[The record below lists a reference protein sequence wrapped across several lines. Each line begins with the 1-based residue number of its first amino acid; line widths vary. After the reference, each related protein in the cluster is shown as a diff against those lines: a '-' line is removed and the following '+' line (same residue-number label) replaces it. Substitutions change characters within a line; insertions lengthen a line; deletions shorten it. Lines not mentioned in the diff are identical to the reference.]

1 MQQFQPKNLHNQ
13 DINKI
18 YLKAYEVLEN
28 GNLKEIEEIPTNL
41 LLVESIENFKE
52 NTFWLK
58 IKNLWIL
65 IGKVPPL
72 SIEFQ
77 DIILF
82 KEKGKWGMF
91 RFIEKKGDLVILS
104 DVKGE
109 KKTKVKEKDFTSIN
123 ILGKVIR
130 IQERI

>member
-1 MQQFQPKNLHNQ
+1 MHNQ
-13 DINKI
+13 EVKV

-28 GNLKEIEEIPTNL
+28 GNLKEVEEIGTS
-41 LLVESIENFKE
+41 LLVIENVENFKE

-58 IKNLWIL
+58 VKNLWIL

-72 SIEFQ
+72 SIAYQ

-91 RFIEKKGDLVILS
+91 RFVEKKGDLVILS

-109 KKTKVKEKDFTSIN
+109 KKTKVKEEDFTSIN

-130 IQERI
+130 IQDRI

>member
-1 MQQFQPKNLHNQ
+1 MRQFQPKNLHNQ
-13 DINKI
+13 EVKV

-28 GNLKEIEEIPTNL
+28 GNLKEVEEIGTS
-41 LLVESIENFKE
+41 LLVIENVENFKE

-58 IKNLWIL
+58 VKNLWIL

-72 SIEFQ
+72 SIAYQ

-91 RFIEKKGDLVILS
+91 RFVEKKGDLVILS

-109 KKTKVKEKDFTSIN
+109 KKTKVKEEDFTSIN

-130 IQERI
+130 IQDRI